1 MKARKRRLMKEANWD
16 DLLFWDKIRLFE
28 IWAIISIFA
37 NLCQILGCWYSIFR
51 NSLDLDT
58 ADKSLGLGCMLAW
71 WTMLRY
77 LLKTQ
82 SYRSMLASF

>member
-1 MKARKRRLMKEANWD
+1 MRVRKARLMKEANWS
-16 DLLFWDKIRLFE
+16 DLLFWDKLRLFE
-28 IWAIISIFA
+28 IWSIISIIA
-37 NLCQILGCWYSIFR
+37 NLCQILGCFYSIFR

-77 LLKTQ
+77 LLKT
-82 SYRSMLASF
+82 